1 VLENWKSPARFWRA
15 LDQLPHR
22 VALALL
28 VAMRVALLLF
38 VAVSQVGA
46 SEVSP
51 VEKVVTMMEDLQT
64 QVVTEGKSEATTYD
78 KFACFCKDMS
88 NEKNEAITEAQD
100 SISTLT
106 ASINQLT
113 SDRED
118 LDSDIAEYNSQI
130 ELLTKQMREA
140 TATRAEQKATYDK
153 EKAELTKG
161 KGDVDN
167 AVEEMKA
174 SSAPSLISIQSV
186 LKTVRQAV
194 LMADALGQG
203 PKNKQLLT
211 DLLQQA
217 PGVPMDSYEGGRAGG
232 IVETIEGLSEDF
244 IGKLAEIKSVEVQ
257 RIAEFDL
264 YTQGKHDTKLATE
277 KDLKDAQELKDQ
289 KMEKI
294 AQDQQALTAT
304 NAQMTDDQAYIKDLT
319 DKCDL
324 KSRQWAQRSQM
335 RSEELT
341 ALSTA
346 ITIVKGR
353 VADHTSDKTVRLV
366 QKSVTP
372 VQASSA
378 QNDEEV
384 DDIVGAESFL
394 QIASP
399 RASLSLLQKG
409 GSHSPDSDTAR
420 ARVVALLRAKS
431 TQLDSAVLAAL
442 ASHVAADP
450 FAKIKTLIQELIERL
465 LQEAADEANHKGWCD
480 KEIGKAKQ
488 SRKLKAE
495 AVASLNTQLADNE
508 AKRDQ
513 LAEDTTRLGT
523 EIDELEES
531 LATLTKERHD
541 ESAQNEATVS
551 EAEEGK
557 AAVEEAL
564 EVLDHFYK
572 TAAKA
577 EKVELLQQAPPDAG
591 FDSGSQGSQSASKGI
606 IGMLEVIQSD
616 FVRTIETTQKVEREA
631 AADFLELETTTK
643 VSMGKKTMEK
653 DNKQATLVETNDA
666 IREDNES
673 MLDEQALLDKS
684 IQELN
689 ELRPACID
697 TGMSYED
704 RVAKRE
710 QEIDS
715 LKEALC
721 TLDTMGPVQTEGC

>member
-1 VLENWKSPARFWRA
+1 MKIAI
-15 LDQLPHR
+15 
-22 VALALL
+22 LL
-28 VAMRVALLLF
+28 C
-38 VAVSQVGA
+38 VAVGA
-46 SEVSP
+46 TAVSP

-64 QVVTEGKSEATTYD
+64 QVVTEGKAEATTYD

-118 LDSDIAEYNSQI
+118 LDSDIAENNAKI
-130 ELLTKQMREA
+130 ELLEKQIREA
-140 TATRAEQKATYDK
+140 TATRAEQKATYEK

-174 SSAPSLISIQSV
+174 TSASLVSVHSV
-186 LKTVRQAV
+186 LKTVKQAV
-194 LMADALGQG
+194 LMADALGHG
-203 PKNKQLLT
+203 PKNMQVIT
-211 DLLQQA
+211 ELLQQA
-217 PGVPMDSYEGGRAGG
+217 PGVPMENYQGGRSND
-232 IVETIEGLSEDF
+232 IIEVVEGLSKDF
-244 IGKLAEIKSVEVQ
+244 IEKLAEIKSTELQ
-257 RIAEFDL
+257 RIADFDL
-264 YTQGKHDTKLATE
+264 LMQGKKDSKLAEE
-277 KDLKDAQELKDQ
+277 KDLKDNQELKDQ

-294 AQDQQALTAT
+294 ASDQQGLTAT

-353 VADHTSDKTVRLV
+353 VADKTSDKTVRLV
-366 QKSVTP
+366 QKSATPIQAVTTQ
-372 VQASSA
+372 V
-378 QNDEEV
+378 DDEV
-384 DDIVGAESFL
+384 DDIVDAESFL
-394 QIASP
+394 QLASP

-409 GSHSPDSDTAR
+409 GSRSPSADSAR
-420 ARVVALLRAKS
+420 DRVVALLKAKS
-431 TQLDSAVLAAL
+431 AQLDSAVLASL

-480 KEIGKAKQ
+480 KEMGKAKQ

-495 AVASLNTQLADNE
+495 AVRALNTKLSDNE

-513 LAEDTTRLGT
+513 LAEDTARLAK
-523 EIDELEES
+523 EIQDLEDS
-531 LATLTKERHD
+531 LATLTKERQD
-541 ESAQNEATVS
+541 ESAENEATVS

-577 EKVELLQQAPPDAG
+577 EKVVFAQQEPPDAG

-616 FVRTIETTQKVEREA
+616 FVRTIQTTQKAEKEA
-631 AADFLELETTTK
+631 AADFLELETTSK

-653 DNKQATLVETNDA
+653 DNKQATLVEANDA
-666 IREDNES
+666 IREDKES
-673 MLDEQALLDKS
+673 MLEEQELLNKS

-689 ELRPACID
+689 ELHPACVD
-697 TGMSYED
+697 TGMSYAD

-721 TLDTMGPVQTEGC
+721 TLDEMGPVQTEGC